1 MGREV
6 ELVLEIR
13 GEGGV
18 GGFCFWLDS
27 CGDVFLDLFMRFE
40 RVGEGWKDFFGEES
54 VVFWLVGGDREDNV
68 EEVDLEGC
76 V

>member
-54 VVFWLVGGDREDNV
+54 VVF
-68 EEVDLEGC
+68 
-76 V
+76 